1 MNSEA
6 QKEWEDLDDENVG
19 FKSVAGGDAPWFLR
33 STPYYEPNGNY
44 DADCWLTAAYHDGW
58 EDGVGFSIDDQSC
71 GICSASYLCSSNLQ
85 GDPPTAAPTV
95 TPAPTTPEPS
105 VAPTIS
111 PAPTTAAPS
120 RAPVCEEEG
129 EFDYADGTVHCL
141 AVNDKLY
148 DLFPVNK
155 GERTCGVDDVDD
167 CPDGMSLWVPRD
179 YEHAAA
185 VYDAFG
191 QQYTR
196 IAGIYR
202 DEDGCGGCRDHSLN
216 SYDQALYEG
225 EAPGNLGFTS
235 ILPGNG
241 KWFLRQVFNGRG
253 WNQPDGNYHARC
265 WLNIYGFDEGAGLRF
280 DDQGCVCQ
288 TRYLCSSNQ
297 ITKGWSTYAPT
308 STPEDP
314 TMTPSMLAPTMPPMG
329 MKTREPTMSEEM
341 FEPTMMPVAKT
352 LEPTMV
358 EMSEPTAGPT
368 MAPVAKT
375 ADPTT
380 KPTMPPTTKKT
391 AKPTAKPTASPTEK
405 PTSAPVTKPTAEPT
419 EKPTSAPVTPA
430 PSVAKTAD
438 PTTKPTMAKTAK
450 PTAKPTAEPTEK
462 PTSAPVTP
470 APSAA
475 EPCEDSTS
483 WIQGTKADRTCAWI
497 GTNAAERCTKKSA
510 DKVPAS
516 VACRAACGSCGES
529 DSFPSLPA
537 PDCVDSKTWRGA
549 KKKKANPKETCKW
562 VAEKAE
568 KRCKRKDVDK
578 VKAKVACPVACGT
591 CD

>member
-352 LEPTMV
+352 LEPTM
-358 EMSEPTAGPT
+358 
-368 MAPVAKT
+368 
-375 ADPTT
+375 
-380 KPTMPPTTKKT
+380 
-391 AKPTAKPTASPTEK
+391 
-405 PTSAPVTKPTAEPT
+405 
-419 EKPTSAPVTPA
+419 
-430 PSVAKTAD
+430 
-438 PTTKPTMAKTAK
+438 
-450 PTAKPTAEPTEK
+450 
-462 PTSAPVTP
+462 
-470 APSAA
+470 
-475 EPCEDSTS
+475 PCEDSTS

-497 GTNAAERCTKKSA
+497 GTDAATRCTKKSA

-591 CD
+591 CP